1 MYTKK
6 LYNGTT
12 ANYDRAL
19 SHLPTA
25 QAGVCFTE
33 CGNVK
38 LVSYSTTVLLLTGD
52 GWMACSGLY
61 STTTR
66 KHISAFLKEYAPHVS
81 FATVSD
87 MVKGGYDF
95 NIHTGEIRN
104 H

>member
-6 LYNGTT
+6 LYNGNT
-12 ANYDRAL
+12 AHYDRAL

-33 CGNVK
+33 HGNIK
-38 LVSYSTTVLLLTGD
+38 LVSYSTTVLVLTGE
-52 GWMACSGLY
+52 GWMTCSGLY
-61 STTTR
+61 SATTR
-66 KHISAFLKEYAPHVS
+66 KHIGAFLKEYAPNVS
-81 FATVSD
+81 FSTISN

-95 NIHTGEIRN
+95 NICTGKIRN